1 MQTRKIALLSTM
13 LIGLGGAATAQQ
25 ATDTGQAQQP
35 GQTQGQTTQQQQATD
50 PGQEPFLEQD
60 QDQTTQQ
67 QATDPGQEPL
77 LEQDQTT
84 QQQTTP
90 GAADDAETAEEMD
103 ARTQQQEGLAQEGT
117 DPQATDQDLVEDQQQ
132 QQQRTPSVTR
142 APEGYTG
149 TVMGGMTAEDLIGMN
164 VVSAEGNNVGSIS
177 DLLIGAD
184 NNVDRAIIDVGGFLG
199 FGARSV
205 AVELDRLM
213 IAEGDDEVVI
223 NATRE
228 QLDAMP
234 EWQADDEGWFTN

>member
-50 PGQEPFLEQD
+50 PGQEPLLEQD
-60 QDQTTQQ
+60 QDPTTQQ
-67 QATDPGQEPL
+67 
-77 LEQDQTT
+77 QTT
-84 QQQTTP
+84 QQQTAP

-117 DPQATDQDLVEDQQQ
+117 DPQATDQELVEDQQQ